1 MFLIKLINYFYDIL
15 LMDNNEE
22 NQGQTQPQQEPINYN
37 AENTSMNLSSPKEIG
52 TTIASE
58 RFPNNMD
65 GFWFAIG
72 PNVIINSFDF
82 VTVDN
87 LYNSKT
93 IGIVKELQA
102 VAENDYTVY
111 FSDYQKDLR
120 EQEHLKEG
128 EKQQQQLSNNTSK
141 GLILAKVGTI
151 ANTGGSMD
159 PNKESISI
167 NFPVGIGK
175 SVRFATE
182 KEIIFALGIPEMV
195 DPIPAGII
203 ETTNGLQV
211 PISLALTYLT
221 GPDTAHVNASG
232 ISGNRK
238 STYILFLLQSAYQTL
253 FEKMKGNIALIIF
266 NTKEQELLQIDK
278 KPTDIKERT
287 ERMFDI
293 LDLELEP
300 FENVTYFL
308 PRGKDGKPN
317 SMHIPNNFKTYSY
330 ELQDVY
336 DRLELL
342 FHETHDTRF
351 NLSSIIDYIYESW
364 PLRDNSGKEIRTWT
378 ELSELKEYPESI
390 VSHKSSLLHFLSRLQ
405 RIRKSPMFIDKKIT
419 STYLGEQIKKIKS
432 GQVFV
437 IDVATISSVEEQVFV
452 VGDVM
457 KSIDEMYSSNPF
469 ADSSDDNTNNSNAL
483 DGNLKN
489 KDKTS
494 HIFVFV
500 DEINRY
506 IPQSSFGKI
515 NAVSEQIMRTVI
527 AGRSRGTILFSA
539 QQFKSATDYK
549 LQENT
554 GLHITGK
561 LGISELSKEP
571 YSMLDESTKNNI
583 VRLNKG
589 ELIMIHPAFR
599 HPIKIGFPKATFKS
613 P

>member
-1 MFLIKLINYFYDIL
+1 MN
-15 LMDNNEE
+15 NNEE
-22 NQGQTQPQQEPINYN
+22 NQGPSQPQQEPINFN
-37 AENTSMNLSSPKEIG
+37 VGDASIALSFPKDIG
-52 TTIASE
+52 KTISSE

-65 GFWFAIG
+65 GFWFAIS

-102 VAENDYTVY
+102 VAEKDYADY
-111 FSDYQKDLR
+111 FSDYQKNIR
-120 EQEHLKEG
+120 EQEQLKEA
-128 EKQQQQLSNNTSK
+128 EKQQQLSENAPK

-151 ANTGGSMD
+151 ANTGVLD
-159 PNKESISI
+159 PRMEAISI

-182 KEIIFALGIPEMV
+182 DEIIFALGIPEMV

-253 FEKMKGNIALIIF
+253 FEKMNENIALIIF
-266 NTKEQELLQIDK
+266 NTKEKDLLQIDK
-278 KPTDIKERT
+278 KSTDIKERT
-287 ERMFDI
+287 ERIFDI
-293 LDLELEP
+293 LDLEIEP
-300 FENVTYFL
+300 FDNVMYFL

-317 SMHIPNNFKTYSY
+317 SMHIPKNFKTYSY

-342 FHETHDTRF
+342 FHEAYDTRF

-364 PLRDNSGKEIRTWT
+364 PLRDNFGKEVKTWT
-378 ELSELKEYPESI
+378 DLSELKEYPDSI
-390 VSHKSSLLHFLSRLQ
+390 VSHKSSILHFLGRLQ
-405 RIRKSPMFIDKKIT
+405 RIRKSPMFIDKKVT
-419 STYLGEQIKKIKS
+419 STYLGEEIKRIKS

-437 IDVATISSVEEQVFV
+437 IDVATISSVEEQAFV

-469 ADSSDDNTNNSNAL
+469 ADTSN
-483 DGNLKN
+483 DNLKN
-489 KDKTS
+489 KEKTPY
-494 HIFVFV
+494 IFVFI

-506 IPQSSFGKI
+506 IPKSSFGRV

-561 LGISELSKEP
+561 LGISELSKDP

-599 HPIKIGFPKATFKS
+599 HPIRIGFPKATFKS
-613 P
+613 SH

>member
-1 MFLIKLINYFYDIL
+1 MIKLINCFYDIL
-15 LMDNNEE
+15 LMNNNEE
-22 NQGQTQPQQEPINYN
+22 NQEPSQPQQEPVNFIVGD
-37 AENTSMNLSSPKEIG
+37 ASIDLSFPKDIG
-52 TTIASE
+52 KTISSE

-65 GFWFAIG
+65 GFWFAIS

-102 VAENDYTVY
+102 VAEKDYADY
-111 FSDYQKDLR
+111 FSDYQKNIR
-120 EQEHLKEG
+120 EQEQIKEA
-128 EKQQQQLSNNTSK
+128 EKQQQQQRISDNAPK

-151 ANTGGSMD
+151 ANTGVLD
-159 PNKESISI
+159 ARKEAISI

-182 KEIIFALGIPEMV
+182 DEIIFALGIPEMV

-253 FEKMKGNIALIIF
+253 FEKMNENIALIIF
-266 NTKEQELLQIDK
+266 NTKEKDLLQIDK
-278 KPTDIKERT
+278 KSTDIKERT
-287 ERMFDI
+287 ERIFDI

-300 FENVTYFL
+300 FDNVTYFL

-317 SMHIPNNFKTYSY
+317 SLHIPKNFKTYSY

-342 FHETHDTRF
+342 FHEAYDTRF

-364 PLRDNSGKEIRTWT
+364 PLTDSFGKEVKTWT
-378 ELSELKEYPESI
+378 DLSELREYPDSI
-390 VSHKSSLLHFLSRLQ
+390 VSHKSSILHFLSRVQ
-405 RIRKSPMFIDKKIT
+405 RIRKSPMFIDKKVT
-419 STYLGEQIKKIKS
+419 STYLGEEIKRIRS

-437 IDVATISSVEEQVFV
+437 IDVATISSVEEQAFV

-469 ADSSDDNTNNSNAL
+469 ADTSN
-483 DGNLKN
+483 DNLKN
-489 KDKTS
+489 KEKTPY
-494 HIFVFV
+494 IFVFI

-506 IPQSSFGKI
+506 IPKSSFGQI

-599 HPIKIGFPKATFKS
+599 HPIRIGFPKSTFK
-613 P
+613 

>member
-1 MFLIKLINYFYDIL
+1 MN
-15 LMDNNEE
+15 NNEE
-22 NQGQTQPQQEPINYN
+22 NQGPSQPQQEPINFSVGD
-37 AENTSMNLSSPKEIG
+37 ASIDLSFPKDIG
-52 TTIASE
+52 KTISSE

-65 GFWFAIG
+65 GFWFAIS

-102 VAENDYTVY
+102 VAEKDYADY
-111 FSDYQKDLR
+111 FSDYQKNIRER
-120 EQEHLKEG
+120 EQLKEA
-128 EKQQQQLSNNTSK
+128 EKQQQQQRIPDNAPK

-151 ANTGGSMD
+151 ANTGVLD
-159 PNKESISI
+159 ARKEAISI

-182 KEIIFALGIPEMV
+182 DEIIFALGIPEMV
-195 DPIPAGII
+195 DPIPAGVI
-203 ETTNGLQV
+203 ETTNGLEV

-253 FEKMKGNIALIIF
+253 FEKMNENIALIIF
-266 NTKEQELLQIDK
+266 NTKEKDLLQIDK
-278 KPTDIKERT
+278 KSTDIKERT
-287 ERMFDI
+287 ERIFDI
-293 LDLELEP
+293 LDLEIEP
-300 FENVTYFL
+300 FDNVTYFL

-330 ELQDVY
+330 ELPDVY

-342 FHETHDTRF
+342 FHEAYDTRF

-364 PLRDNSGKEIRTWT
+364 PLRDSSGKEVKTWT
-378 ELSELKEYPESI
+378 DLSELKEYPDSI
-390 VSHKSSLLHFLSRLQ
+390 VSHKSSVLHFLGSLQ
-405 RIRKSPMFIDKKIT
+405 RIRKSPMFIDKKVT
-419 STYLGEQIKKIKS
+419 STYLGEEIKRIKS

-437 IDVATISSVEEQVFV
+437 VDVATISSVEEQAFV

-469 ADSSDDNTNNSNAL
+469 ADTSN
-483 DGNLKN
+483 DSLKN
-489 KDKTS
+489 KEKTPY
-494 HIFVFV
+494 IFVFI

-506 IPQSSFGKI
+506 IPKSSFGKI

-599 HPIKIGFPKATFKS
+599 HPIRIGFPKATFKS
-613 P
+613 PH

>member
-1 MFLIKLINYFYDIL
+1 MMNKT
-15 LMDNNEE
+15 EE
-22 NQGQTQPQQEPINYN
+22 ALKQNPPEQKPVNSN
-37 AENTSMNLSSPKEIG
+37 AENASLNLGSPKDIG
-52 TTIASE
+52 KTIASK
-58 RFPNNMD
+58 RFLNNMD
-65 GFWFAIG
+65 GFWFAIK
-72 PNVIINSFDF
+72 PNIMVNSFDF

-87 LYNSKT
+87 LHNSKT

-102 VAENDYTVY
+102 VTENDYTGY
-111 FSDYQKDLR
+111 FLDNQKNSTKR
-120 EQEHLKEG
+120 EQLGEGEG
-128 EKQQQQLSNNTSK
+128 EKQQLWDNHSK
-141 GLILAKVGTI
+141 GLVLAKVGI
-151 ANTGGSMD
+151 MANTGAKVEAL
-159 PNKESISI
+159 KEAISI
-167 NFPVGIGK
+167 NFPVGTGK

-182 KEIIFALGIPEMV
+182 DEIIFALGIPEMV

-211 PISLALTYLT
+211 PISLAITYLA

-253 FEKMKGNIALIIF
+253 FEKMKENIALIIF
-266 NTKEQELLQIDK
+266 NTKEQDLLQIDK
-278 KPTDIKERT
+278 TSTDIKERT
-287 ERMFDI
+287 ENLFNI
-293 LDLELEP
+293 LDLEIEP

-308 PRGKDGKPN
+308 PRGKDGRPN
-317 SMHIPNNFKTYSY
+317 SMHIPKNFKTYSY
-330 ELQDVY
+330 ELQDIY

-342 FHETHDTRF
+342 FYKAYDTRF

-364 PLRDNSGKEIRTWT
+364 PLRDSTGKEMRTWT
-378 ELSELKEYPESI
+378 DLYEFNEYPESI
-390 VSHKSSLLHFLSRLQ
+390 VSHKSSLLHFLGQLQ
-405 RIRKSPMFIDKKIT
+405 RMRRSPMFIDKKVT
-419 STYLGEQIKKIKS
+419 STYIGEEIRKIKS

-437 IDVATISSVEEQVFV
+437 IDVATISSVEEQAFV

-469 ADSSDDNTNNSNAL
+469 DSPNENSNG
-483 DGNLKN
+483 DVDDKLKN
-489 KDKTS
+489 KEKPPY
-494 HIFVFV
+494 IFVFI

-506 IPQSSFGKI
+506 IPKSPFAQS
-515 NAVSEQIMRTVI
+515 AVSEQIMRTVI

-561 LGISELSKEP
+561 LGISELTTEP

-589 ELIMIHPAFR
+589 ELVMIHSAFR

-613 P
+613 PG